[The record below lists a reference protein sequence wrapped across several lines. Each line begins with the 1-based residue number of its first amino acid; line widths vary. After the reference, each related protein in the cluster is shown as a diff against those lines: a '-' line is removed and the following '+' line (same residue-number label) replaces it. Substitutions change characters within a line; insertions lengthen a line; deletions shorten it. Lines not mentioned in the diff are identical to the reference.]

1 MDFDGEK
8 GRNAEIAAPRYCQY
22 VFIKKGKSGRDMF
35 FFLEREG
42 EDFVS
47 MINIMLDFI
56 F

>member
-1 MDFDGEK
+1 MLRSLRPVIVSMFS
-8 GRNAEIAAPRYCQY
+8 
-22 VFIKKGKSGRDMF
+22 IKKGKSGRDML
-35 FFLEREG
+35 FLECEG